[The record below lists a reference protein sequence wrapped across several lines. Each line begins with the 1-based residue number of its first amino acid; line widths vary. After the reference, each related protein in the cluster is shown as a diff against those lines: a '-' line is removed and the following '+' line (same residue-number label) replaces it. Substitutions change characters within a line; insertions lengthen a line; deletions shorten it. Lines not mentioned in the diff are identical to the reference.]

1 MSENHPV
8 KTIASH
14 DTIDRRNRHCGGVR
28 YRTALPTIA
37 PSPHYRFIMIFDEQY
52 QVEVKWS
59 GQILI

>member
-37 PSPHYRFIMIFDEQY
+37 PSPH
-52 QVEVKWS
+52 
-59 GQILI
+59 